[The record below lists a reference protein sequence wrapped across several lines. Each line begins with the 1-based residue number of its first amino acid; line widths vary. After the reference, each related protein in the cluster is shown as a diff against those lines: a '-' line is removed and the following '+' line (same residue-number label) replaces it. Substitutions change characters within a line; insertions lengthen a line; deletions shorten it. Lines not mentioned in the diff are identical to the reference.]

1 MVCPTVNDEL
11 MSLKLDGLLDAEDER
26 HLDAHITGCPD
37 CARLWR
43 AMHEADSLLWTSA
56 REAIPLPTNFQAKV
70 MSLVAATPVS
80 RPQLEMLPEAAP
92 AVAMPEGTSV
102 SVIPSLTRWLD
113 EEAPAYHLDTLQEW
127 HARIASY
134 MRGMA
139 AVGLSV
145 AAAVGLLLA
154 LVLSE
159 IIQVSGPMSDLVKM
173 LRTFFQATQTWVAS
187 LFEGFGPATVTVA
200 GLVLGLLALAGWQ
213 LVSSYH
219 RTAAEQRGN
228 TGYLEALT

>member
-26 HLDAHITGCPD
+26 HLEAHITGCPD
-37 CARLWR
+37 CAQLWT
-43 AMHEADSLLWTSA
+43 AMQQADSLLRVSA
-56 REAIPLPTNFQAKV
+56 REPVSLPANFQASV
-70 MSLVAATPVS
+70 MSLVAATPVL
-80 RPQLEMLPEAAP
+80 RPQLETLPDLATAP
-92 AVAMPEGTSV
+92 ALPQGA

-127 HARIASY
+127 QARIASY
-134 MRGMA
+134 VRGMA
-139 AVGLSV
+139 VVGLAVAGAVGLF
-145 AAAVGLLLA
+145 LA
-154 LVLSE
+154 LVLSD
-159 IIQVSGPMSDLVKM
+159 IIQVGGPASDMVKM

-187 LFEGFGPATVTVA
+187 LFEGFGPATVTVT

-219 RTAAEQRGN
+219 RAASEQRGN

>member
-1 MVCPTVNDEL
+1 

-26 HLDAHITGCPD
+26 HLDAHITRCHD
-37 CARLWR
+37 CAQLWA
-43 AMHEADSLLWTSA
+43 AMQEADSLLWTSA
-56 REAIPLPTNFQAKV
+56 REAVPLPVNFQANV
-70 MSLVAATPVS
+70 MSLVAATPVL
-80 RPQLEMLPEAAP
+80 RPQMEALPEATP
-92 AVAMPEGTSV
+92 AVALPEGA

-134 MRGMA
+134 VRGMA
-139 AVGLSV
+139 VVGLSV

-154 LVLSE
+154 FVLSDV
-159 IIQVSGPMSDLVKM
+159 IQVSGPMSDLVKM

-187 LFEGFGPATVTVA
+187 LFEGFGPATVTVV

-213 LVSSYH
+213 LVSNYH
-219 RTAAEQRGN
+219 RAASEQRAN